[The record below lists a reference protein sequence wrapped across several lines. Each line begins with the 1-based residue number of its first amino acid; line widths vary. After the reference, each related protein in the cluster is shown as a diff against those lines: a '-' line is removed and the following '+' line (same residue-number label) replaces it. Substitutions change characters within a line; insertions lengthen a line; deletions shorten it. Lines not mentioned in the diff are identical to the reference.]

1 MPSSSRE
8 TFSSMIQIFLPGG
21 LSQRENSK
29 DTERSKLFKGKFN
42 NYRVKAVQFWI
53 LEMIKQ
59 FKEGVIHK
67 ITFLGLESDQ
77 LATVFSVTPTA
88 AD

>member
-29 DTERSKLFKGKFN
+29 DPERSKLFKSKIN

-59 FKEGVIHK
+59 FKEGVIRK

-77 LATVFSVTPTA
+77 LATVFPVTPTA